1 MNVILRSAVADDLP
15 AMLALYRHL
24 SPEDPPLSAEAASPS
39 WLGLLAS
46 PLSDVLVAQV
56 DGVIAASC
64 LLLVVPNLTRGGRPF
79 AMIENV
85 VTDAAWRRR
94 GLGTQLLGL
103 ARERARAAQ
112 CYKIMLATGRTDD
125 AVLRFY
131 ERAGFTRSGKTFFE
145 MRWVD

>member
-1 MNVILRSAVADDLP
+1 MSIILRSAVADDLP

-24 SPEDPPLSAEAASPS
+24 SPEDPPLPMEEAEPNWQA
-39 WLGLLAS
+39 LLAS

-56 DGVIAASC
+56 DGVVAATC
-64 LLLVVPNLTRGGRPF
+64 LLLIVPNLTRGGRPF

-94 GLGTQLLGL
+94 GLGSQLLAL
-103 ARERARAAQ
+103 ARERAQMAR
-112 CYKIMLATGRTDD
+112 CYKIMLATGRTDA

-131 ERAGFTRSGKTFFE
+131 EQAGFTRGGKTFFE
-145 MRWVD
+145 MRWLA